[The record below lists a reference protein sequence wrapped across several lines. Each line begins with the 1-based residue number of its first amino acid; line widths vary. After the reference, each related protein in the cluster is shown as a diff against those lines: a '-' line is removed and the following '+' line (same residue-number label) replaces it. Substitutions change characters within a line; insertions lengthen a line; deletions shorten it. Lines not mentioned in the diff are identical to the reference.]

1 MKASRSALLALVLG
15 SSSALGAALAPNLA
29 ESLQHAAQIQTG
41 TRTGGKGGRKSV
53 ARKLRN
59 WWKPTR
65 TVSSKRRDP
74 SDPRQA
80 VLIAAAH
87 AKRER
92 RAVKLTRD
100 YARCTGGAFA

>member
-1 MKASRSALLALVLG
+1 MQTSRSSLLGALAL
-15 SSSALGAALAPNLA
+15 ALA
-29 ESLQHAAQIQTG
+29 AAAPQQQILVVDG
-41 TRTGGKGGRKSV
+41 SAHGGRKSV

-80 VLIAAAH
+80 VLIAAAQ

-92 RAVKLTRD
+92 RAVKLARD
-100 YARCTGGAFA
+100 YARCIGGAFT

>member
-1 MKASRSALLALVLG
+1 MRTSRSSLLGALAL
-15 SSSALGAALAPNLA
+15 ALAAAAPQQ
-29 ESLQHAAQIQTG
+29 QHQILVVDG
-41 TRTGGKGGRKSV
+41 SAHGGRKSA

-100 YARCTGGAFA
+100 YARCIGGAYA

>member
-53 ARKLRN
+53 ARKLSD

-65 TVSSKRRDP
+65 AVSSKRRDP

-80 VLIAAAH
+80 ALIAAAH

-92 RAVKLTRD
+92 RAVKLARD
-100 YARCTGGAFA
+100 YARCIEGAFT

>member
-1 MKASRSALLALVLG
+1 MKASRSALLALMLD
-15 SSSALGAALAPNLA
+15 S
-29 ESLQHAAQIQTG
+29 
-41 TRTGGKGGRKSV
+41 SV
-53 ARKLRN
+53 ARKLSD

-65 TVSSKRRDP
+65 TASSKRRDP

-92 RAVKLTRD
+92 RAVKLARD
-100 YARCTGGAFA
+100 YARCIGGAFT